1 MTPLQKSQNRKKEC
15 RKAAAK
21 TGSEIALFRDMF
33 GFQFRTPF
41 WFVFWRIAGAR
52 FEPGEAKVE
61 LGKTQVELGEAKV
74 VPE

>member
-1 MTPLQKSQNRKKEC
+1 
-15 RKAAAK
+15 
-21 TGSEIALFRDMF
+21 MF